1 MRLIRDDLRE
11 LALFSGASR
20 SELAVI
26 GRQLTRLN
34 IAAGTVLVREGS
46 RGDEFMIVLE
56 GEAEVSQGGRAIAT
70 IGPGDLV
77 GEMALL
83 HEDRRGRRNA
93 TVTALSDMVIYAGS
107 PSEFRQ
113 ILDAA
118 PSVAEKIRQTVEGRA
133 LRNAA

>member
-34 IAAGTVLVREGS
+34 IAAGTILVREGS
-46 RGDEFMIVLE
+46 LGDEFMIVLE

-118 PSVAEKIRQTVEGRA
+118 PSVAEKIRQTVEWRA

>member
-1 MRLIRDDLRE
+1 M
-11 LALFSGASR
+11 
-20 SELAVI
+20 
-26 GRQLTRLN
+26 
-34 IAAGTVLVREGS
+34 REGG
-46 RGDEFMIVLE
+46 RGDEFMIILE

-70 IGPGDLV
+70 IGHGDLV

-83 HEDRRGRRNA
+83 DEDRRGRRNA
-93 TVTALSDMVIYAGS
+93 TVTALTDMVIYAGS

-118 PSVAEKIRQTVEGRA
+118 PSVAEKVRQTVEWRA

>member
-118 PSVAEKIRQTVEGRA
+118 PSVAEKIRQTVEWRA